1 MLMFLYKI
9 ISYFEPK
16 LLMTWLFQYSSFI
29 FMWINIHESNFVFI
43 HFRKYHFKVLII
55 LIILNLDFSSPIHFF
70 LTWNLKKFSL
80 SFKYIRKKCDDNS
93 WLNYFWSTLSIHW
106 KEIESPELTLNYFE
120 RIMSLFLMTMALEG
134 KENRLAEAFL
144 AYRRSYVNVW

>member
-29 FMWINIHESNFVFI
+29 FMWINIHESNFVLI
-43 HFRKYHFKVLII
+43 HFRKYHFKVLIV

-70 LTWNLKKFSL
+70 LTWNFKKFSL
-80 SFKYIRKKCDDNS
+80 SFKYIRKKCDENS
-93 WLNYFWSTLSIHW
+93 WLNYFWSIGTSYSLKGNWKSWIDFKLLWENHLIVLNDDGAWRKRKSFSRGLSCLQT
-106 KEIESPELTLNYFE
+106 EL
-120 RIMSLFLMTMALEG
+120 R
-134 KENRLAEAFL
+134 
-144 AYRRSYVNVW
+144 

>member
-29 FMWINIHESNFVFI
+29 FMWINIHESNFVLI
-43 HFRKYHFKVLII
+43 HFRKYHFKVLIV
-55 LIILNLDFSSPIHFF
+55 LIILNFSSPIHFF

-80 SFKYIRKKCDDNS
+80 SFKYIRKKCDENS

-120 RIMSLFLMTMALEG
+120 RIISLFLMTMALEG

-144 AYRRSYVNVW
+144 AYRRSYFNAW